1 MDMKIIEQIFAA
13 DKHVRFVG
21 ILASDLKTVLSKARQ
36 DLETT
41 EGKKC
46 SDDSLV
52 HLAAPIVLGTL
63 SNFADKC
70 GKLICAGVRYNE
82 VTLIFFK
89 IDDMHVVVS
98 ADPGPPYIIMQN
110 IEEKLQ
116 I

>member
-36 DLETT
+36 GLKTT

-52 HLAAPIVLGTL
+52 NLAAPLFLEPCRILLTNVGSLFVQVLG
-63 SNFADKC
+63 
-70 GKLICAGVRYNE
+70 
-82 VTLIFFK
+82 
-89 IDDMHVVVS
+89 
-98 ADPGPPYIIMQN
+98 IMR
-110 IEEKLQ
+110 LL
-116 I
+116 